1 MSDDDPR
8 LAELDLEVVSITR
21 DANGEVSVDGGGMAL
36 EGLVFLLQSAI
47 HITMH
52 EWFYPEDDDED

>member
-1 MSDDDPR
+1 MDDDPR
-8 LAELDLEVVSITR
+8 LTELDLEVVSITR
-21 DANGEVSVDGGGMAL
+21 DGNGEVSVDGGGMTL

>member
-1 MSDDDPR
+1 MDDEPR
-8 LAELDLEVVSITR
+8 LTELDIEMVSITR
-21 DANGEVSVDGGGMAL
+21 DGNGEVSVDGGGMTL